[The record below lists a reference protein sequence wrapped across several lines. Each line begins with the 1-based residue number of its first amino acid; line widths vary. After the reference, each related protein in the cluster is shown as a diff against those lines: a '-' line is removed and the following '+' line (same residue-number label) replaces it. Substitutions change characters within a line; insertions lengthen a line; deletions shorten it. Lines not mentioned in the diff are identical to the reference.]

1 MAADTS
7 NLEFATLLELNSSDI
22 SLNSTAFVPLR
33 ARLFLLDAMVDCK
46 MPESIYTKEDKEGH
60 LAVHS
65 GKLAIVSALLNTQ
78 ESQSRITKNL
88 HVCGDC
94 HIAAKLI
101 SKVVEREIVVR
112 DTNRF
117 HHFKDGV
124 CSCGDYG

>member
-1 MAADTS
+1 MA
-7 NLEFATLLELNSSDI
+7 
-22 SLNSTAFVPLR
+22 
-33 ARLFLLDAMVDCK
+33 DCK
-46 MPESIYTKEDKEGH
+46 MSESIYTKEDKEGH

-78 ESQSRITKNL
+78 ESQIRITKNL
-88 HVCGDC
+88 RVCGDC

-101 SKVVEREIVVR
+101 SKIVECEIVVR

-124 CSCGDYG
+124 FSCGDYG

>member
-1 MAADTS
+1 M
-7 NLEFATLLELNSSDI
+7 LGF
-22 SLNSTAFVPLR
+22 F
-33 ARLFLLDAMVDCK
+33 LDAMVDCK

-65 GKLAIVSALLNTQ
+65 EKLAIVSALLNAQ
-78 ESQSRITKNL
+78 ESQIRITKNL
-88 HVCGDC
+88 RVCGDC

-101 SKVVEREIVVR
+101 SKIVEREIVVR

-124 CSCGDYG
+124 CSC